1 VNDGSQYRLE
11 RARKKGGEVTKL
23 WLKYQLEN
31 PFPPPI
37 VKVNSDVRFGVAS
50 LKL

>member
-1 VNDGSQYRLE
+1 MLDDGDLSEPL
-11 RARKKGGEVTKL
+11 KKGGEVTKL
-23 WLKYQLEN
+23 WLKYQREK